1 MLYLFLFLLLFF
13 NQVFALNE
21 KPVEDPSGGYKQA
34 IERQRRI
41 IEETK
46 LNEKG
51 EALKK
56 LALLYLY
63 EQNQELAFEVF
74 LDALANAELI
84 KPDTVVESQEETDKY
99 AQALAIYL
107 DHQLSAQESSKK
119 IVSTYAPVLQKQK
132 NDLLSYLVA
141 ISYANLNLYH
151 EFFDHFYSAYLSH
164 PTHFL
169 AYKTKAILHIK
180 LLERRRTESER
191 QKERCEVIAH
201 FEKAI
206 ACEPSDLTLYKL
218 LITFSSPEIKAKQ
231 VVQCL
236 NKIIA
241 GNMMVPRSDIIFYVQ
256 EAVDADERVLAQ
268 KFIDKAQI
276 WYPQSRLVATA
287 QEYVY
292 K

>member
-1 MLYLFLFLLLFF
+1 MGCSLEGVGVSEGGKESIQR
-13 NQVFALNE
+13 QVSIIQEA
-21 KPVEDPSGGYKQA
+21 KP
-34 IERQRRI
+34 
-41 IEETK
+41 
-46 LNEKG
+46 NEKG

-56 LALLYLY
+56 LAVLYLY

-84 KPDTVVESQEETDKY
+84 TTATVVQSKEETEKY
-99 AQALAIYL
+99 EQALAIYL
-107 DHQLSAQESSKK
+107 DHQLSVQESSKK
-119 IVSTYAPVLQKQK
+119 IVLTYAPLLQKQK
-132 NDLLSYLVA
+132 NDLLAYLVA
-141 ISYANLNLYH
+141 IAYANLNLYH
-151 EFFDHFYSAYLSH
+151 EFFDHFYYAYLSH

-191 QKERCEVIAH
+191 QKERSEVITH

-206 ACEPSDLTLYKL
+206 ACESSDVTLYKL
-218 LITFSSPEIKAKQ
+218 LITFSSPEIKSKQ

-241 GNMMVPRSDIIFYVQ
+241 GNMMIPRNDIMFYVQ
-256 EAVDADERVLAQ
+256 EAVDADERILAQ

-276 WYPQSRLVATA
+276 WYPRSRLVAIA
-287 QEYVY
+287 QEYIY